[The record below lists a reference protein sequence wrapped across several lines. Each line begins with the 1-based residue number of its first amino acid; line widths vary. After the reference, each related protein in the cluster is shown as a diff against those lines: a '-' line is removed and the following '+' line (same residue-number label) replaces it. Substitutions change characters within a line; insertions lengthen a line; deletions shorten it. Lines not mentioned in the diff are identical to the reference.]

1 MTTVPLPGFL
11 PADALD
17 DFEKFDGPLIYLAAT
32 LGHPDPSIRQDRFDS
47 VNRYCGYLIR
57 QHELVFSPLSLGAS
71 LDEDAILSSMWYALG
86 LQMLSRS
93 DELRILAL
101 DGWEDSVGVSLET
114 NYARQLH
121 IPVSVADPSTYE
133 VKLLHGNCAYHASKW
148 SHRLQNHSKGTE
160 AWIGPSKN
168 FFRIES

>member
-17 DFEKFDGPLIYLAAT
+17 DFKQFDGPLVYLAAP
-32 LGHPDPSIRQDRFDS
+32 LGHTDPSIREDRFDS

-71 LDEDAILSSMWYALG
+71 LDEDAISNSAWYARG
-86 LQMLSRS
+86 LQMLSRC
-93 DELRILAL
+93 DELRIVAL
-101 DGWEDSVGVSLET
+101 DGWESSVGVTLET
-114 NYARQLH
+114 KYARQLR

-133 VKLLHGNCAYHASKW
+133 VQMLHGH
-148 SHRLQNHSKGTE
+148 
-160 AWIGPSKN
+160 
-168 FFRIES
+168 